1 MILVA
6 DRSHWVVSALLL
18 NHTFVSQQTNT
29 YLYQHINITH
39 KQVEEEEYATRYIH
53 YFSSGLLALPE
64 GTTLRAS
71 LADKLHCDPMRITK
85 KYAGASCLGSKISRS
100 LVGVGERPTYTSE
113 EVECARM
120 DLRQLDARFQMRLM
134 GGGNGN
140 GGAPLSPSN
149 GGNNN
154 NYGSAVMPPP
164 QSSMFD
170 LSTYAGVRLAASNSG
185 VSLLSKS
192 SNDGSKMM
200 SNATFPIT
208 PAASTSNSLLASSY
222 LASLAGNTD
231 QSLASSA
238 AAGFNLNAV
247 PSPILNNHTRPT
259 SMMMQGMNG
268 QAGSINNV
276 TTAR

>member
-6 DRSHWVVSALLL
+6 DRSQWVVSALLL

-100 LVGVGERPTYTSE
+100 LVEVGERPMYTSE

-149 GGNNN
+149 GGNNK

-192 SNDGSKMM
+192 SNDGSKMI